1 MEPFDMLFDTGSNW
15 LWVFS
20 DECWNCPYV
29 KSFDEEES
37 LTYKRHNE
45 QLTSLVYGSG
55 SVDGYEADD
64 TVCITKDYCSK
75 DFRLMT
81 ITK

>member
-20 DECWNCPYV
+20 DDCVNCPYV

-37 LTYKRHNE
+37 ESYKRQNE
-45 QLTSLVYGSG
+45 LLTSLHYGSG
-55 SVDGYEADD
+55 SVYGYEADD

-81 ITK
+81 I